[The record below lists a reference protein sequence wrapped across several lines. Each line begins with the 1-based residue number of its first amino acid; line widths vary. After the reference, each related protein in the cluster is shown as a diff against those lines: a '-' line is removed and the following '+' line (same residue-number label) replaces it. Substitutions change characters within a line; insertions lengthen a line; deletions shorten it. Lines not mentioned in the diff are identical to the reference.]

1 MNNEMDY
8 VTQEWILEQFNN
20 LRFRISFD
28 AKSKHRLGELNVI
41 NDMDWVKRKIEFLE
55 RVISKPPLWA
65 SQSSLTSADFHT
77 ANRLW
82 KKYSNSEI
90 PKDDD
95 AWEYIDMCL
104 KDKRKISAIKEYR
117 KWKLCGLREAKEAID
132 DRMMTNINNNIKGL
146 QP

>member
-1 MNNEMDY
+1 MDY
-8 VTQEWILEQFNN
+8 VTQDWILEQFQN

-41 NDMDWVKRKIEFLE
+41 NDMDWVKRKIEYL
-55 RVISKPPLWA
+55 VHD
-65 SQSSLTSADFHT
+65 SSLTSGDFHT

-95 AWEYIDMCL
+95 EWEYIDMCL
-104 KDKRKISAIKEYR
+104 KDKRKISAIKVYR
-117 KWKLCGLREAKEAID
+117 KIHGCGLREAKEAID
-132 DRMMTNINNNIKGL
+132 ERQRRI
-146 QP
+146 

>member
-8 VTQEWILEQFNN
+8 VTQDWIIEQFQN

-28 AKSKHRLGELNVI
+28 AKSKHRLGELEVI
-41 NDMDWVKRKIEFLE
+41 NDMDWVKRKIEYL
-55 RVISKPPLWA
+55 VHD
-65 SQSSLTSADFHT
+65 SSLTSGDFHT

-95 AWEYIDMCL
+95 EWEYIDMCL
-104 KDKRKISAIKEYR
+104 KDKRKISAIKVYR
-117 KWKLCGLREAKEAID
+117 KIHGCGLREAKEAID
-132 DRMMTNINNNIKGL
+132 ERQRRI
-146 QP
+146 

>member
-1 MNNEMDY
+1 MDY
-8 VTQEWILEQFNN
+8 VTQDWIIEQFQN

-28 AKSKHRLGELNVI
+28 AKSKHRLGELEVI
-41 NDMDWVKRKIEFLE
+41 NDMDWVKRKIEYL
-55 RVISKPPLWA
+55 VHD
-65 SQSSLTSADFHT
+65 SSLTSGDFHT

-132 DRMMTNINNNIKGL
+132 DRMMTNINNNLKGII
-146 QP
+146 

>member
-8 VTQEWILEQFNN
+8 VTQDWITEQFQN

-28 AKSKHRLGELNVI
+28 AKSKHRLGELEVI
-41 NDMDWVKRKIEFLE
+41 NDMDWVKRKIEYL
-55 RVISKPPLWA
+55 VHD
-65 SQSSLTSADFHT
+65 SSLTSGDFHT

-117 KWKLCGLREAKEAID
+117 KYFQCGLREAKEAID
-132 DRMMTNINNNIKGL
+132 TRERNNKGMV
-146 QP
+146 

>member
-8 VTQEWILEQFNN
+8 VTQEWITEQFQN

-28 AKSKHRLGELNVI
+28 AKSKHRLGELEVI
-41 NDMDWVKRKIEFLE
+41 NDMDWVKRKIEYL
-55 RVISKPPLWA
+55 VHD
-65 SQSSLTSADFHT
+65 SSLTSGDFHT

-104 KDKRKISAIKEYR
+104 KDNRKISAIKEYR
-117 KWKLCGLREAKEAID
+117 KWKECGLREAKEAID
-132 DRMMTNINNNIKGL
+132 DRMMTNINNNLKGII
-146 QP
+146 

>member
-8 VTQEWILEQFNN
+8 VTQEWIIEQFQN

-41 NDMDWVKRKIEFLE
+41 NDMDWVKRKIEYL
-55 RVISKPPLWA
+55 VHD
-65 SQSSLTSADFHT
+65 SSLTSGDFHT

-95 AWEYIDMCL
+95 EWEYIDMCL
-104 KDKRKISAIKEYR
+104 KDKRKISAIKVYR
-117 KWKLCGLREAKEAID
+117 KIHGCGLREAKEAID
-132 DRMMTNINNNIKGL
+132 ERQRRI
-146 QP
+146 

>member
-8 VTQEWILEQFNN
+8 VTQEWIIEQFQN

-28 AKSKHRLGELNVI
+28 AKSKHRLGELEVI
-41 NDMDWVKRKIEFLE
+41 NDMDWVKRKIDYL
-55 RVISKPPLWA
+55 VHD
-65 SQSSLTSADFHT
+65 SSLTSGDFHT

-95 AWEYIDMCL
+95 EWEYIDMCL
-104 KDKRKISAIKEYR
+104 KDKRKISAIKVYR
-117 KWKLCGLREAKEAID
+117 KIHGCGLREAKEAID
-132 DRMMTNINNNIKGL
+132 ERQRRI
-146 QP
+146 

>member
-1 MNNEMDY
+1 MDY
-8 VTQEWILEQFNN
+8 VTQEWITEQFQN

-28 AKSKHRLGELNVI
+28 AKSKHRLGELEVI
-41 NDMDWVKRKIEFLE
+41 NDMDWVKRKIEYL
-55 RVISKPPLWA
+55 VHD
-65 SQSSLTSADFHT
+65 SSLTSGDFHT

-104 KDKRKISAIKEYR
+104 KDNRKISAIKEYR
-117 KWKLCGLREAKEAID
+117 KWKECGLREAKEAID
-132 DRMMTNINNNIKGL
+132 DRMMTNINNNLKGII
-146 QP
+146 

>member
-1 MNNEMDY
+1 MDY
-8 VTQEWILEQFNN
+8 VTQEWITEQFQN

-28 AKSKHRLGELNVI
+28 AKSKHRLGELEVI
-41 NDMDWVKRKIEFLE
+41 NDMDWVKRKLE
-55 RVISKPPLWA
+55 YLVHD
-65 SQSSLTSADFHT
+65 SSLTSGDFHT

-104 KDKRKISAIKEYR
+104 KDNRKISAIKEYR
-117 KWKLCGLREAKEAID
+117 KWKKCGLREAKEAID
-132 DRMMTNINNNIKGL
+132 ERQRRI
-146 QP
+146 

>member
-8 VTQEWILEQFNN
+8 VTQEWITEQFQN

-28 AKSKHRLGELNVI
+28 AKSKHRLGELEVI
-41 NDMDWVKRKIEFLE
+41 NDMDWVKRKIEYL
-55 RVISKPPLWA
+55 VHD
-65 SQSSLTSADFHT
+65 SSLTSGDFHT

-104 KDKRKISAIKEYR
+104 KDNRKISAIKEYR
-117 KWKLCGLREAKEAID
+117 KWKGCGLREAKEAID
-132 DRMMTNINNNIKGL
+132 DRMMSNINNNLKGII
-146 QP
+146 

>member
-8 VTQEWILEQFNN
+8 VTQDWIVEQFQN

-28 AKSKHRLGELNVI
+28 AKSKHRLGELEVI
-41 NDMDWVKRKIEFLE
+41 NDMDWVKRKIEYL
-55 RVISKPPLWA
+55 VHD
-65 SQSSLTSADFHT
+65 SSLTSGDFHT

-95 AWEYIDMCL
+95 EWEYIDMCL
-104 KDKRKISAIKEYR
+104 KDKRKISAIKVYR
-117 KWKLCGLREAKEAID
+117 KIHGCGLREAKEAID
-132 DRMMTNINNNIKGL
+132 ERQRRI
-146 QP
+146 

>member
-1 MNNEMDY
+1 MDY
-8 VTQEWILEQFNN
+8 VTQEWITEQFQN

-28 AKSKHRLGELNVI
+28 AKSKHRLGELEVI
-41 NDMDWVKRKIEFLE
+41 NDMDWVKRKIEYL
-55 RVISKPPLWA
+55 VHD
-65 SQSSLTSADFHT
+65 SSLTSGDFHT

-104 KDKRKISAIKEYR
+104 KDNRKISAIKEYR
-117 KWKLCGLREAKEAID
+117 KWKHCGLREAKEAID
-132 DRMMTNINNNIKGL
+132 DRMMTNINNNLKGII
-146 QP
+146 

>member
-8 VTQEWILEQFNN
+8 VTQEWIIEQFQN

-28 AKSKHRLGELNVI
+28 AKSKHRLGELEVI
-41 NDMDWVKRKIEFLE
+41 NDMDWVKRKIEYL
-55 RVISKPPLWA
+55 VHD
-65 SQSSLTSADFHT
+65 SSLTSGDFHT

-95 AWEYIDMCL
+95 EWEYIDMCL
-104 KDKRKISAIKEYR
+104 KDKRKISAIKVYR
-117 KWKLCGLREAKEAID
+117 KIHGCGLREAKEAID
-132 DRMMTNINNNIKGL
+132 ERQRRI
-146 QP
+146 

>member
-1 MNNEMDY
+1 MDY
-8 VTQEWILEQFNN
+8 VTQEWITEQFQN

-28 AKSKHRLGELNVI
+28 AKSKHRLGELEVI
-41 NDMDWVKRKIEFLE
+41 NDMDWVKRKIEYL
-55 RVISKPPLWA
+55 VHD
-65 SQSSLTSADFHT
+65 SSLTSGDFHT

-104 KDKRKISAIKEYR
+104 KDNRKISAIKEYR
-117 KWKLCGLREAKEAID
+117 KWKECGLREAKEAID
-132 DRMMTNINNNIKGL
+132 ERQRRI
-146 QP
+146 

>member
-1 MNNEMDY
+1 MDY
-8 VTQEWILEQFNN
+8 VTQEWITEQFQN

-28 AKSKHRLGELNVI
+28 AKSKHRLGELEVI
-41 NDMDWVKRKIEFLE
+41 NDMDWVKRKIEYL
-55 RVISKPPLWA
+55 VHD
-65 SQSSLTSADFHT
+65 SSLTSGDFHT

-104 KDKRKISAIKEYR
+104 KDNRKISAIKEYR

-132 DRMMTNINNNIKGL
+132 ERQRRI
-146 QP
+146 

>member
-1 MNNEMDY
+1 MDY
-8 VTQEWILEQFNN
+8 VTQEWITEQFQN

-28 AKSKHRLGELNVI
+28 AKSKHRLGELEVI
-41 NDMDWVKRKIEFLE
+41 NDMDWVKRKIDYL
-55 RVISKPPLWA
+55 VHD
-65 SQSSLTSADFHT
+65 SSLTSGDFHT

-95 AWEYIDMCL
+95 EWEYIDMCL

-117 KWKLCGLREAKEAID
+117 KWKGCGLREAKDAID
-132 DRMMTNINNNIKGL
+132 DRMMKNINDNIGGL
-146 QP
+146 QPQ

>member
-8 VTQEWILEQFNN
+8 VTQEWITEQFQN

-28 AKSKHRLGELNVI
+28 AKSKHRLGELEVI
-41 NDMDWVKRKIEFLE
+41 NDMDWVKRKIEYL
-55 RVISKPPLWA
+55 VHD
-65 SQSSLTSADFHT
+65 SSLTSGDFHT

-132 DRMMTNINNNIKGL
+132 DRMMTNINNNLKGII
-146 QP
+146 